1 MASQT
6 SKMTAVYRQQES
18 AGNPLWYVTT
28 VILIM
33 SYYTNNHADKMM
45 IKFQI
50 WAGQN
55 GHAGNASNAELGLI
69 ARW

>member
-33 SYYTNNHADKMM
+33 SHYTNNHADKMM
-45 IKFQI
+45 VKF
-50 WAGQN
+50 
-55 GHAGNASNAELGLI
+55 SDLGG
-69 ARW
+69 